1 MRTRTAHSLTTLA
14 ASALLLAGCSSSP
27 TSSADWKAPQDVVDA
42 ISSNGLKCRAT
53 GEPTIDTSSESKG
66 YVFVACD
73 DYGVILITDT
83 SKFDP
88 TDKGNCTRLDD
99 VFWAQI
105 GTQPVVVGSTFR
117 IASVA
122 QSGQFPASPSAAD
135 LAKAFDGE
143 ATTLGDYYSKICGI
157 AKPTASA
164 KP

>member
-1 MRTRTAHSLTTLA
+1 MCSRTAHTLA
-14 ASALLLAGCSSSP
+14 ALAATALLMAGCSSSP
-27 TSSADWKAPQDVVDA
+27 ASSADWKAPQDVVDA
-42 ISSNGLKCRAT
+42 IASSGLKCRAS

-73 DYGVILITDT
+73 DYGVILITDK

-99 VFWAQI
+99 TFWSQI
-105 GTQPVVVGSTFR
+105 GKQPVVVGSTFR

-122 QSGQFPASPSAAD
+122 QSGQFPASPSAEE

-143 ATTLGDYYSKICGI
+143 ATTLGDYYSKICGV